1 MVVGLHVKLVI
12 VVIVVEVVEQ
22 KKGGIIVHASKLKGA

>member
-1 MVVGLHVKLVI
+1 MVVGLHAKLVI

-22 KKGGIIVHASKLKGA
+22 KEGGMIVHVSKLKGA